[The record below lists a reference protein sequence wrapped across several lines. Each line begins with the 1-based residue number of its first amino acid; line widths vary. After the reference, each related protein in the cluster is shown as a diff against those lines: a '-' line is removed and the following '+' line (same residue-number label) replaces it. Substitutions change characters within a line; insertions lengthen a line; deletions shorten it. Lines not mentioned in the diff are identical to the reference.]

1 MRLLLLAA
9 ELSMLAGCESAA
21 VKCQK
26 GRDAAHAAWAAY
38 VSELEGARD
47 AATKTQADI
56 HSRLNGVVEP
66 RSMPEAQKAADARY
80 DRSAEAWLRA
90 SKTAFIELCGKDS
103 ECSGLRDQRVQSNAT
118 LEDVKE
124 RLPLAL
130 AARDATRRELDAAL
144 GASKAAIIDPER
156 PRLKTAQQLTL
167 ALAEVCEGVPPGDA
181 KEGEASP

>member
-38 VSELEGARD
+38 ISELEATRD
-47 AATKTQADI
+47 VATKTQVDV

-66 RSMPEAQKAADARY
+66 RLMPEAQKAADARY

-90 SKTAFIELCGKDS
+90 SKTAFTELCGKDT
-103 ECSGLRDQRVQSNAT
+103 ECNTLREQRMQANAT
-118 LEDVKE
+118 LGDMDE
-124 RLPLAL
+124 RLPLAV
-130 AARDATRRELDAAL
+130 AARDAQRAAVAAAL
-144 GASKAAIIDPER
+144 EASKGAVIDPER
-156 PRLKTAQQLTL
+156 PALKAAQQLTL
-167 ALAEVCEGVPPGDA
+167 ALAEQCEGVPL
-181 KEGEASP
+181 EAAP